1 MAGINAAVQDS
12 LGGIGGEVVC
22 GRAQRGARGSGRPT
36 DTFLETKER
45 SYRFMG
51 SFHAVNSL
59 HRRCTPVT
67 VVGGGYFV
75 AQGTLEV
82 TDLAIYA
89 LYIGI
94 FISPVE
100 QLMNF
105 TETLQKGY
113 AGFRRFM
120 EVLAGRLRSPTR
132 RVRCRSRSL
141 SSRTHLQR

>member
-1 MAGINAAVQDS
+1 
-12 LGGIGGEVVC
+12 
-22 GRAQRGARGSGRPT
+22 
-36 DTFLETKER
+36 
-45 SYRFMG
+45 MG

-59 HRRCTPVT
+59 FMGVLYTVT

-100 QLMNF
+100 QLINF

-120 EVLAGRLRSPTR
+120 EVLAETPSVVDAP
-132 RVRCRSRSL
+132 VRCRSRSL
-141 SSRTHLQR
+141 SGSASSEGRTPPLARFATTTCVSPTTVPVMRSTG